1 MDALEENYLYDRRVM
16 NLLSKDIREEMEK
29 FQCKH
34 SKNLEALMQE
44 NEEGLSVLSD
54 KEMLDMERE
63 RMDKTFKKLKIC
75 RMEREPKLERM
86 KDHISE
92 LETGA
97 KTVNMDNEVMIRDL
111 SEKIENLK

>member
-1 MDALEENYLYDRRVM
+1 MRKGCQCCQVILFIFIKKKRIEIFYLFAFIYFFF
-16 NLLSKDIREEMEK
+16 SE
-29 FQCKH
+29 
-34 SKNLEALMQE
+34 
-44 NEEGLSVLSD
+44 

-63 RMDKTFKKLKIC
+63 KMDKTFKKLKIC

-111 SEKIENLK
+111 SEKIENLE